1 MNRRLHASDRGC
13 GDGGGVVRVGPAVGI
28 ALLTAAPCFAQSGAV
43 RQAPPQAFIAEHCI
57 ECHNSTDQTAA
68 ALYAGL
74 FFDKVDVMH
83 VADNPE
89 TWEKVVRKLGAG
101 MMPPAAKP
109 RPDSTAKAQF
119 LAYLEHDLDAH
130 AKVEPNPGRPALHRV
145 NRTEYANAIRDLL
158 ALEIDA
164 TALLPADDSSY
175 GFDNVAGSLG
185 VSPVLLERYVA
196 AAGKISRL
204 AIGDTSMPDRQEK
217 YLVAG
222 DLTQNQHLPGMPFG
236 TRGGAKFTHHFP
248 LDAEYI
254 VRADL
259 VERGGRMFGANLGK
273 TEQLEV
279 TLDGAQVLLF
289 DLAEYSVES
298 GASIQLPV
306 KAGSHTIGA
315 AFIKKNHA
323 PVEDIIQPF
332 DFSLFEPAVDGD
344 PDWTFVPHLASMS
357 VTGPYSVTGVGDT
370 ATRERIFVCR
380 PASEREEA
388 PCARQ
393 IVETLAT
400 RAFRHPVDR
409 EQMSTLMEFYATGRQ
424 QGTFDGGIEMALRR
438 ILASPE
444 FVFRFERA
452 ADGVEPG
459 EIYRISDV
467 ELASRLSFFLW
478 SSIPDDELLALAVDG
493 KLHEPAMLRKQV
505 RRMLDDPKSNAFIEN
520 FAGQWLYLRNLK
532 TKGGSVEHFPSFD
545 DNLRQAFRTETEMLF
560 ASIVREDRGL
570 LELLTADYTFV
581 NDRLARHYGMEGI
594 NGSEFRR
601 VPIENDARRGILGQG
616 SILLVTSLPERTSP
630 VQRGV
635 WVLENIVGAPVPTPP
650 PVVPPLEESA
660 GTKTH
665 PRTLR
670 EQMRVHTERPF
681 CAGCHKIMDPVGFA
695 MENFDAIGRWRT
707 EELGTP
713 IDASSR
719 LVDGTEINGM
729 VDLRNALLKYSD
741 RFVQTTTEKL
751 MTYALGRG
759 VEYYDMPTVRAI
771 ARGAAKDNYRFS
783 SIILGIVESDAFRM
797 REAEQAPD
805 ANEIVADSHGAH

>member
-1 MNRRLHASDRGC
+1 
-13 GDGGGVVRVGPAVGI
+13 VKRVGLAVGI
-28 ALLTAAPCFAQSGAV
+28 ALLSAGPCAAQTPAPAGTVAGQRLV
-43 RQAPPQAFIAEHCI
+43 PPQAFIAEHCI
-57 ECHNSTDQTAA
+57 ECHNSTDQSAA

-74 FFDKVDVMH
+74 FFDKVDVLH
-83 VADNPE
+83 VAENPE
-89 TWEKVVRKLGAG
+89 TWEKVVRKVGAG
-101 MMPPAAKP
+101 MMPAAQ
-109 RPDSTAKAQF
+109 AQF
-119 LAYLEHDLDAH
+119 LGYLERELDAH
-130 AKVEPNPGRPALHRV
+130 ARAEPNPGRPALHRV

-158 ALEIDA
+158 ALEVDA
-164 TALLPADDSSY
+164 TALLPADDSSH

-204 AIGDTSMPDRQEK
+204 AIGDTSTPDRQAK

-222 DLTQNQHLPGMPFG
+222 DLTQNRHLPGMPFG
-236 TRGGAKFTHHFP
+236 TRGGATFTHHFP
-248 LDAEYI
+248 VDAEYI

-259 VERGGRMFGANLGK
+259 VERGGRMFGANAGK

-279 TLDGAQVLLF
+279 TLDGQRVLLA
-289 DLAEYSVES
+289 DLAEYKVED
-298 GASIQLPV
+298 GAALRIPV

-323 PVEDIIQPF
+323 PVEDVIQPF

-357 VTGPYSVTGVGDT
+357 VTGPFAVTGIGDT
-370 ATRERIFVCR
+370 VTRQRIFVCR
-380 PASEREEA
+380 PASEREEE

-409 EQMSTLMEFYATGRQ
+409 EQLSTLMDFYAAGRQ
-424 QGTFDGGIEMALRR
+424 EGGFESGIEMALRR

-452 ADGVEPG
+452 PDKVEPG
-459 EIYRISDV
+459 DIYRISDV

-478 SSIPDDELLALAVDG
+478 SSIPDDELLTLAVDN
-493 KLHEPAMLRKQV
+493 KLHEPAMLRRQV
-505 RRMLDDPKSNAFIEN
+505 RRMLDDPRSNAFIEN

-532 TKGGSVEHFPSFD
+532 TKGGAVEHFPSFD

-560 ASIVREDRGL
+560 ASIVREDRNL
-570 LELLTADYTFV
+570 LDLLTANYTFV
-581 NDRLARHYGMEGI
+581 NDRLARHYGLEGI
-594 NGSEFRR
+594 YGSDFRR
-601 VPIENDARRGILGQG
+601 VAVENEARRGVLGHG

-650 PVVPPLEESA
+650 PVVPALEEQA

-670 EQMRVHTERPF
+670 EQMHLHTERPF

-707 EELGTP
+707 EEHGVP
-713 IDASSR
+713 IDASAR
-719 LVDGTEINGM
+719 LVDGTEIDGM

-759 VEYYDMPTVRAI
+759 VEYYDMPTVRAV
-771 ARGAAKDNYRFS
+771 ARGAAKNDYRFS
-783 SIILGIVESDAFRM
+783 SIILGLVESDAFQM
-797 REAEQAPD
+797 RSAEDTPSD
-805 ANEIVADSHGAH
+805 TEIVADIH